1 MPRSVSREPLC
12 HGCIHR
18 STGVHFCKKTKAKS
32 NLHVRTLNQYVHLV
46 IAGKKENKF
55 YKGSDFGA
63 IQIQADESFVKT
75 GDMSEQQTSMCQNVH
90 LESHAFLFVHA
101 VHMSKPRIHGRDV
114 HR

>member
-1 MPRSVSREPLC
+1 MDAFIVQLA
-12 HGCIHR
+12 CISATNGKIKSPCQDSESICASGDCR
-18 STGVHFCKKTKAKS
+18 KK
-32 NLHVRTLNQYVHLV
+32 
-46 IAGKKENKF
+46 GKKF

>member
-1 MPRSVSREPLC
+1 MDAFIVQLA
-12 HGCIHR
+12 CI
-18 STGVHFCKKTKAKS
+18 SAKKKAKS